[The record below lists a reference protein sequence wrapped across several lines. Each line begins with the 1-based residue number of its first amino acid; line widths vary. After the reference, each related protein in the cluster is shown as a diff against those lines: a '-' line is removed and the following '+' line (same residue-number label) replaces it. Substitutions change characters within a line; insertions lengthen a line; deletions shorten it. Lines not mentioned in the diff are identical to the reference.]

1 MLIEFSI
8 ENFRSI
14 KDEVTFSLLSSLDNL
29 LETNTFSSD
38 ALNKNDRLLRS
49 AAIYGANASGKSNVI
64 KAFGVLKYMVLNS
77 IKNQPGDEIEYNPFK
92 LDEDFLQ
99 RPTKFKIVFIH
110 NNVQYVY
117 GVAFSS
123 EKITE
128 EYLYYYPKGRK
139 STIFERKIG
148 SEPHFPKDRRIQRQ
162 IFDRTLD
169 NVLYL
174 SNSAQQKYDKTIE
187 VFNWFKDGFT
197 VVEKTDSPS
206 LMDQTVRMLNE
217 SNELKKTIVN
227 SLIEADIGIS
237 DIFAEYKEF
246 NLEGL
251 MKSPKSNGY
260 IKSNG
265 RTFVH
270 KKEDMFET
278 LDIKTIHKISTSKG
292 FLGTQF
298 DFFSEESDGTQRLF
312 SLIGPF
318 IDALKYGKALVVDEL
333 DVRMHPH
340 LSEYLIRLFHD
351 PSRNKNNAQLVFT
364 THNVNFLDQKLFR
377 RDQIW
382 FTEKNP
388 DYGCSDLY
396 SLTEFSPRNDKNIQK
411 GYLAGRYGAL
421 PFINYKEALDGWI

>member
-14 KDEVTFSLLSSLDNL
+14 KDEVTFSLLSSPDNS

-38 ALNKNDRLLRS
+38 ALNKNDSLLRS

-64 KAFGVLKYMVLNS
+64 MAFGALKHMVLNS
-77 IKNQPGDEIEYNPFK
+77 IKNQSGDKIEYNPFK

-117 GVAFSS
+117 GVAFNS
-123 EKITE
+123 ERITE

-139 STIFERKIG
+139 STIFDRKID
-148 SEPHFPKDRRIQRQ
+148 SEPHFTKDRRIQKQ

-187 VFNWFKDGFT
+187 VFNWFRDEFT
-197 VVEKTDSPS
+197 VVEKTDNPS

-217 SNELKKTIVN
+217 SNELKETIVN
-227 SLIEADIGIS
+227 SLIEADVGIY

-246 NLEGL
+246 TFEGL
-251 MKSPKSNGY
+251 INSPKNNKYMKSSSRMY
-260 IKSNG
+260 
-265 RTFVH
+265 VH
-270 KKEDMFET
+270 KKGGVFET
-278 LDIKTIHKISTSKG
+278 VDIKTIHKTSAGKEL
-292 FLGTQF
+292 LGAQF
-298 DFFSEESDGTQRLF
+298 DFYSEESDGTQRLF
-312 SLIGPF
+312 FLIGPF
-318 IDALKYGKALVVDEL
+318 IDALKYGKTLVVDEL
-333 DVRMHPH
+333 DVRMHPL
-340 LSEYLIRLFHD
+340 LSEYLIKLFHD
-351 PSRNKNNAQLVFT
+351 PSRNQNNAQLVFT
-364 THNVNFLDQKLFR
+364 THNVNLLDQKLFR
-377 RDQIW
+377 RGQIW

-388 DYGCSDLY
+388 DNGCSDLY

-421 PFINYKEALDGWI
+421 PFINY

>member
-14 KDEVTFSLLSSLDNL
+14 KDEVTFSLLTSPDNL

-38 ALNKNDRLLRS
+38 ALNKNDSLLRS

-64 KAFGVLKYMVLNS
+64 MAFGALKHMVLNS

-117 GVAFSS
+117 GVAFNS
-123 EKITE
+123 ERITE

-139 STIFERKIG
+139 STIFDRKID
-148 SEPHFPKDRRIQRQ
+148 SEPYFTKDRRIQKQ

-174 SNSAQQKYDKTIE
+174 SNSAQQKYDKSIE
-187 VFNWFKDGFT
+187 VFNWFRDGIT

-217 SNELKKTIVN
+217 SNEIKKTIVD
-227 SLIEADIGIS
+227 SLIEADLGIY
-237 DIFAEYKEF
+237 DISAEYKEF
-246 NLEGL
+246 NFEGL
-251 MKSPKSNGY
+251 MNSPKTNNY
-260 IKSNG
+260 IKNSG
-265 RTFVH
+265 RRYVH
-270 KKEDMFET
+270 KKGDIFET
-278 LDIKTIHKISTSKG
+278 LDIKTIHKINASKE
-292 FLGTQF
+292 FLGAQF

-312 SLIGPF
+312 FLIGPF
-318 IDALKYGKALVVDEL
+318 IDALKHGKALIVDEL
-333 DVRMHPH
+333 DVRMHPL
-340 LSEYLIRLFHD
+340 LSEYLIKLFHD

-364 THNVNFLDQKLFR
+364 THNVNLLDQELFR

-388 DYGCSDLY
+388 DCGYSDLY

-411 GYLAGRYGAL
+411 GYLAGKYGAL
-421 PFINYKEALDGWI
+421 PFINY